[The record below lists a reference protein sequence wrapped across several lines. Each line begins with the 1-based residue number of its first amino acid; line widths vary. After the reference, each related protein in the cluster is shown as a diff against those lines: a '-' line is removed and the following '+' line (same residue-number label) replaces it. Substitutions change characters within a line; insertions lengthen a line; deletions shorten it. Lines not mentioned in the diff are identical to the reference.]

1 LTLRVI
7 ARFILAQVLS
17 RLFKA
22 TGVAASL
29 FALFVMLGGH
39 WLTLQSVAWARML
52 AEFSRT
58 DSFAQAIGKTFDGNH
73 PCKLCLSV
81 REGRQ
86 QEERE
91 QREAPLIKT
100 EKSRELCCNL
110 RRIAVPPAPAPA
122 TDVVSFAPQWF
133 SDFVDSP
140 PTPPPRSFA
149 VL

>member
-1 LTLRVI
+1 MH
-7 ARFILAQVLS
+7 S

-29 FALFVMLGGH
+29 FALFFLLGGH
-39 WLTLQSVAWARML
+39 WLTLQSVAWVRML

-58 DSFAQAIGKTFDGNH
+58 DSLVRAMEKTFDGKH

-86 QEERE
+86 QEQRE
-91 QREAPLIKT
+91 QDNLPLVKSQ
-100 EKSRELCCNL
+100 KSREIFCDS
-110 RRIAVPPAPAPA
+110 RRVVVPTPA
-122 TDVVSFAPQWF
+122 TLAGEAVAFVPQWLP
-133 SDFVDSP
+133 DFVDSP
-140 PTPPPRSFA
+140 PTPPPRLSA

>member
-1 LTLRVI
+1 M
-7 ARFILAQVLS
+7 QS
-17 RLFKA
+17 RLLRA

-29 FALFVMLGGH
+29 LALFVMLGGH
-39 WLTLQSVAWARML
+39 WLALQSVAWARML

-58 DSFAQAIGKTFDGNH
+58 DSFTQAVGKTFDGKH
-73 PCKLCLSV
+73 PCKLCLSI

-86 QEERE
+86 QEKRE

-100 EKSRELCCNL
+100 EKSRELYCNL

-122 TDVVSFAPQWF
+122 RETVAFIPRMF

>member
-1 LTLRVI
+1 VL
-7 ARFILAQVLS
+7 ACFILAQVQS

-58 DSFAQAIGKTFDGNH
+58 DAFAQAIGKTFDGNH
-73 PCKLCLSV
+73 PCKLCLSI

-100 EKSRELCCNL
+100 EKSRELFCNT
-110 RRIAVPPAPAPA
+110 RRVAVPPAPAPA
-122 TDVVSFAPQWF
+122 RDAVAFVPQML

-149 VL
+149 IL

>member
-1 LTLRVI
+1 M
-7 ARFILAQVLS
+7 QS

-29 FALFVMLGGH
+29 FALFVMLDGH

-52 AEFSRT
+52 AEFSDT
-58 DSFAQAIGKTFDGNH
+58 ASFSEAIVKTFDGKH
-73 PCKLCLSV
+73 PCKMCLSI

-91 QREAPLIKT
+91 QREAPLVKG
-100 EKSRELCCNL
+100 EKSRELFCDL
-110 RRIAVPPAPAPA
+110 RRVNVPPAPASA
-122 TDVVSFAPQWF
+122 RDAVAFAPQLV
-133 SDFVDSP
+133 SDFQDSP